1 MTYTDEELREMLL
14 RANREQYSLTDNLVN
29 RGVSATFIHNIL
41 HTKSLNDV
49 EEDVLNRLDRY
60 KRVSAVLSHLED
72 IGGEI
77 IHTGGGDLYFFN
89 EDEGVS
95 WGTIEELLSDDT
107 IYDGEAFVLTVEE
120 IVPKLLKPLLDE
132 CIENKNT
139 DAIYQLSESI
149 NYVFNHML
157 ESDEDQN
164 EGVNDE

>member
-1 MTYTDEELREMLL
+1 MAYTDEELREMLL
-14 RANREQYSLTDNLVN
+14 RANREQYCLTDNLIDAGAT
-29 RGVSATFIHNIL
+29 GVFIHNIL

-49 EEDVLNRLDRY
+49 EDDVLNRLDHY
-60 KRVSAVLSHLED
+60 KRVSAVLSHLKD
-72 IGGEI
+72 IGGKITHEG
-77 IHTGGGDLYFFN
+77 TLYFFN

-95 WGTIEELLSDDT
+95 WGTIAELLSDDT

-157 ESDEDQN
+157 EDDE
-164 EGVNDE
+164 EGELVLHENL

>member
-1 MTYTDEELREMLL
+1 MAYTDEELREMLL
-14 RANREQYSLTDNLVN
+14 SANRELYRLTESLCYMKAPTVL
-29 RGVSATFIHNIL
+29 IHNIL

-60 KRVSAVLSHLED
+60 KRVSAVLSYLED
-72 IGGEI
+72 IGGKI
-77 IHTGGGDLYFFN
+77 THKGNLYFFN

-132 CIENKNT
+132 CIENKNR
-139 DAIYQLSESI
+139 DAIYQLSQSI

-157 ESDEDQN
+157 EDSKDE
-164 EGVNDE
+164 

>member
-1 MTYTDEELREMLL
+1 MAYTDEELREMLL
-14 RANREQYSLTDNLVN
+14 RANREQYCLTDNLVDM
-29 RGVSATFIHNIL
+29 GVTAAFIHNIL

-72 IGGEI
+72 IGGKI
-77 IHTGGGDLYFFN
+77 THKGNLYFFN

-95 WGTIEELLSDDT
+95 CGTIEELLSDDT

-132 CIENKNT
+132 CIESKNT
-139 DAIYQLSESI
+139 DGIYQLSESI

-157 ESDEDQN
+157 EDDN
-164 EGVNDE
+164 DGVDRP